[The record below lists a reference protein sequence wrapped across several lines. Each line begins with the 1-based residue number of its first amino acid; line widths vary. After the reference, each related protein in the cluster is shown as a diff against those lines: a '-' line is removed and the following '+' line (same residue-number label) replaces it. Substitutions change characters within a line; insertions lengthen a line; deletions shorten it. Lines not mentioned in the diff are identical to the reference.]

1 VGAVIAAHLAS
12 RQVTRVVYGAIIGL
26 TLLVTLEKH
35 PPGAGVVIGSLVA
48 TALAVAF
55 AEIYAEYV
63 GTETRERHRITRPEF
78 AHMLDDAVAVAFG
91 VAFPGIFFLLSVVGL
106 LELDTA
112 FTLAK
117 WSGLGLI
124 AFYGFCAGRL
134 SGASIG
140 RSLLQAAAVA
150 AIGGAVIAFKALIH

>member
-1 VGAVIAAHLAS
+1 MISAHLAS

-26 TLLVTLEKH
+26 TLLVTLEKQ
-35 PPGAGVVIGSLVA
+35 PAAAGVVIGTLAA

-63 GTETRERHRITRPEF
+63 GTETRERHRINRSEF
-78 AHMLDDAVAVAFG
+78 AHMLDDALAVAFG
-91 VAFPGIFFLLSVVGL
+91 VAFPGIFFLLSAAGL
-106 LELDTA
+106 IELDTA
-112 FTLAK
+112 FRLAK

-134 SGASIG
+134 AGASIG
-140 RSLLQAAAVA
+140 RALVQAMAVA

>member
-1 VGAVIAAHLAS
+1 MLRAHLAS

-35 PPGAGVVIGSLVA
+35 PPAAGVVIGSLVA
-48 TALAVAF
+48 TGLAVAF

-63 GTETRERHRITRPEF
+63 GTETRERHHVTRSELS
-78 AHMLDDAVAVAFG
+78 HMLDDAVAVAFG
-91 VAFPGIFFLLSVVGL
+91 VVFPGVFFLFVLVGL
-106 LELDTA
+106 LELDAA
-112 FTLAK
+112 FRLAK

-124 AFYGFCAGRL
+124 GFYGFCAGRL
-134 SGASIG
+134 AGSSVR
-140 RSLLQAAAVA
+140 RSLVQATAVM

>member
-1 VGAVIAAHLAS
+1 MIAAHLAS

-26 TLLVTLEKH
+26 TLIVTLEKH
-35 PPGAGVVIGSLVA
+35 PPSAGVVIGTLLA

-63 GTETRERHRITRPEF
+63 GTETREKHRINRSEF
-78 AHMLDDAVAVAFG
+78 AHMLDDGIAVAFG
-91 VAFPGIFFLLSVVGL
+91 VAFPGVFFVLSAAHVF
-106 LELDTA
+106 ELDTA
-112 FTLAK
+112 FALAK

-134 SGASIG
+134 AGASLG
-140 RSLLQAAAVA
+140 RSFLQAIAVA

>member
-1 VGAVIAAHLAS
+1 MISAHLAS

-35 PPGAGVVIGSLVA
+35 PPSAGVVIGTLIA

-63 GTETRERHRITRPEF
+63 GTETRERHRVDRAEF

-91 VAFPGIFFLLSVVGL
+91 VAFPGVFFVLSVANV
-106 LELDTA
+106 LEVDTA
-112 FTLAK
+112 FQLAK

-134 SGASIG
+134 SGASLG
-140 RSLLQAAAVA
+140 RSIIQALAVA

>member
-1 VGAVIAAHLAS
+1 VISAHLAS

-26 TLLVTLEKH
+26 ALIVSLEKH
-35 PPGAGVVIGSLVA
+35 PPEAGVVIGSLVA

-55 AEIYAEYV
+55 AELYAEYV
-63 GTETRERHRITRPEF
+63 GTETRERHRINRSEF
-78 AHMLDDAVAVAFG
+78 AHMLDDSVAVAFG
-91 VAFPGIFFLLSVVGL
+91 VAFPGIFFLLSVLGL

-112 FTLAK
+112 FRLAK

-134 SGASIG
+134 AGASVR
-140 RSLLQAAAVA
+140 RSLVQAMAVA
-150 AIGGAVIAFKALIH
+150 AIGGIVIAFKALVH